1 MIIKDEGVVKECLKQ
16 GLITTREVED
26 SLWGH
31 DVTRTIWEREGVV
44 D

>member
-1 MIIKDEGVVKECLKQ
+1 VVIKDEGVVQEGFKQ